1 MNKQQKQWLASLT
14 QTATPTMQEAL
25 QYLGSELAWLH
36 ELAVT
41 PQDPE
46 WHAEGNVLI
55 HTDMLL
61 SELYQLLQTQATHIQ
76 GERRQAL
83 ILGAMLHDIAKPKQT
98 RVAEVQGIER
108 IISPQH
114 EAVGRSYLAFKM
126 LEWGLSF
133 ASYWTV
139 LNLVGE
145 HHMPKLLVAKD
156 KPAAAY
162 YRLARQADME
172 LLYWLEVADMRGRIC
187 ADTELQLLYLD
198 EFRTLAQQYGVW
210 QQPLDMQAL
219 LAEHLRSLP
228 RQAQTYVYA
237 SALYQLE
244 QGLIYQAEE
253 ALATTYAHR
262 TQHAHLVMV
271 CGVSGSGK
279 STWLQQHYPDYE
291 VVSLDDL
298 REALNGDRADQAQVG
313 QIRQATKEQLKAA
326 LRQKRGVVWDATNLR
341 VDFRHAITELGRDYH
356 ALVTLVLFL
365 LPEAQIEAQNRARSH
380 AIPTAVL
387 AKQLASF
394 QFPSLEEAHHFIVV
408 GTGGRVLW
416 QSGIDTEVLP
426 CTL

>member
-1 MNKQQKQWLASLT
+1 MHKQQLQWLTSLA

-25 QYLGSELAWLH
+25 QYLGSELAWLQ
-36 ELAVT
+36 ELAST

-55 HTDMLL
+55 HTEMVL
-61 SELYQLLQTQATHIQ
+61 SELYHLLQTQAAHIQ

-98 RVAEVQGIER
+98 RVAEVQGIQR

-126 LEWGLSF
+126 LAWGLSF
-133 ASYWTV
+133 QSYWTV

-145 HHMPKLLVAKD
+145 HHLPKFLVAKD

-198 EFRTLAQQYGVW
+198 EFRTVAQQYGVW
-210 QQPLDMQAL
+210 QQPLDLKAL
-219 LAEHLRSLP
+219 LAEHLRGLP

-244 QGLIYQAEE
+244 QGLIYQAQE

-262 TQHAHLVMV
+262 LQHAHLVML

-291 VVSLDDL
+291 VVSLDAL
-298 REALNGDRADQAQVG
+298 REAFNGDRADQAQVG
-313 QIRQATKEQLKAA
+313 QIRQQTKEQLKTA

-341 VDFRHAITELGRDYH
+341 VDFRNVITELGRDYH

-365 LPEAQIEAQNRARSH
+365 LPETQIEAQNRARQH
-380 AIPTAVL
+380 AVPASVL
-387 AKQLASF
+387 SKQFASF
-394 QFPSLEEAHHFIVV
+394 QFPSLAEAHHFIVV
-408 GTGGRVLW
+408 GDNGRVVW
-416 QSGIDTEVLP
+416 QSGVYTEAQV
-426 CTL
+426 